1 MYRWLGVIIKSDSD
15 VSLAKYK
22 NLEYISLL
30 QSRVALVE
38 NLWKP
43 PKLTEFSSLLGA
55 PPQHSSCVFASG
67 NKLKI
72 IKLAN
77 PVIAFNMVAN
87 LLVKVIG
94 FAFSLVKNVSG
105 ASKTCY
111 GLSLVVKA
119 KFSTS
124 KWLLTRAIL
133 LFGCKECSSSVV
145 NSGGNGISFKLK
157 VLRDIL

>member
-1 MYRWLGVIIKSDSD
+1 ME
-15 VSLAKYK
+15 LAD
-22 NLEYISLL
+22 
-30 QSRVALVE
+30 
-38 NLWKP
+38 
-43 PKLTEFSSLLGA
+43 
-55 PPQHSSCVFASG
+55 
-67 NKLKI
+67 
-72 IKLAN
+72 
-77 PVIAFNMVAN
+77 PVIAPDVVTNS
-87 LLVKVIG
+87 LVEIAG
-94 FAFSLVKNVSG
+94 SAFSSVGNVSG
-105 ASKTCY
+105 AGETCY